1 MDSLDDG
8 ADGGCNVGDGN
19 NVEEATER
27 LSILTVKNHIT
38 NSGVPLS
45 PSTPLSPRMVSAIE
59 KEKVLEIKAPPPVRD
74 DSPRVVPK
82 MPASMRRKKVV
93 VQTIVIDDTSL
104 PQIIPKIM
112 SFVEDDATLRS
123 CMFVNKIF
131 MHSAV
136 NELYSSIVLTGSNG
150 PVLKRLIKLMAM
162 SAEGDTIADYRAAVT
177 NLEITDI
184 VLDEQEV
191 TPYQSWNLVREL
203 IRRVSPYL
211 QRLHLDSD
219 DFRFG
224 DQEYFPE
231 GTCGLDQRV
240 VFPRIKALSIGPGCV
255 AFPDSFI
262 IDLLRRCP
270 PESLHSI
277 RFPGCITAM
286 AGTGYFLIAERGGA
300 ALRDLILTPPSSYP
314 PRTIGSDEEGGDE
327 EARGWDDARRG
338 DLGPY
343 DPSLTWDTDLLAEGL
358 IMFSTATP
366 QLKALDLSGHTMG
379 IRPGTIEILLRGCEE
394 LEELDLPCGV
404 TDATLYE
411 ILTVRP
417 EHLWRLNLACSCYK
431 SHTNPITPWN
441 AKTVLPCSFIT
452 DGVVRALLD
461 EVMAGK
467 PGALIMLPSHV
478 MEVKTARMIPMLT
491 ALEAV
496 PGAKV
501 DMTDTNGIYIPRIG
515 VNVVVPNGRV
525 LT

>member
-1 MDSLDDG
+1 MDEKEI
-8 ADGGCNVGDGN
+8 
-19 NVEEATER
+19 EEATKP
-27 LSILTVKNHIT
+27 LTILTIKNHLT
-38 NSGVPLS
+38 KSGVPHS
-45 PSTPLSPRMVSAIE
+45 PSSPLSPRMLSAIE
-59 KEKVLEIKAPPPVRD
+59 KEKILEIKAPPPEKDETPKLVA
-74 DSPRVVPK
+74 K
-82 MPASMRRKKVV
+82 MPATMKRTKVI
-93 VQTIVIDDTSL
+93 VQTIVIEDTIL
-104 PQIIPKIM
+104 PTLIPRIM
-112 SFVEDDATLRS
+112 SFVEDDATLRQ
-123 CMFVNKIF
+123 CMFVNRTF
-131 MHSAV
+131 MLSAV
-136 NELYSSIVLTGSNG
+136 NELYSSIVLAGSNG
-150 PVLKRLIKLMAM
+150 PVLRRLINLMAQA
-162 SAEGDTIADYRAAVT
+162 SDGLTIADYRSAVT

-191 TPYQSWNLVREL
+191 TPYQAWNLVREL

-211 QRLHLDSD
+211 HRLHLDSD

-224 DQEYFPE
+224 DQDYFPQ

-240 VFPRIKALSIGPGCV
+240 VFPRLKALSIGPGCV
-255 AFPDSFI
+255 AFPDSFV

-270 PESLHSI
+270 PDSLNSV

-286 AGTGYFLIAERGGA
+286 SGTGYFLISERGGP

-314 PRTIGSDEEGGDE
+314 PRSYDYEDDREEV
-327 EARGWDDARRG
+327 RGWDDARRG

-343 DPSLTWDTDLLAEGL
+343 DPSLTWDSDLLADGL
-358 IMFSTATP
+358 SLFSTATP
-366 QLKALDLSGHTMG
+366 QLKALDLSGHTTG
-379 IRPGTIEILLRGCEE
+379 IRPGALETLLRGCEE
-394 LEELDLPCGV
+394 IEELDLPCGI

-411 ILTVRP
+411 ILTVKP
-417 EHLWRLNLACSCYK
+417 THLWRLNLACSCYK
-431 SHTNPITPWN
+431 SHSNPITPWN
-441 AKTVLPCSFIT
+441 ARAALPCSFIT

-491 ALEAV
+491 ALEV
-496 PGAKV
+496 IPGAKI